1 MIMKAYRYRIYPTKE
16 QREKL
21 SRFFGCVRFVWN
33 YFLTMRTQEY
43 RQHYVTVDEY
53 TCKKELTKLKAEP
66 GYEWLRECD
75 STSLQ
80 AAIEFQQK
88 AFEKFWAGDGGYPK
102 YKAKRDHRDSYT
114 SKCNYDKNG
123 HASILL
129 DGRYIQ
135 LPKLGKVRTKV
146 SRPVEGRIKT
156 VAVSRTPSGK
166 YYVSV
171 ICEAPEMEYRFPE
184 NRTIGLDL
192 GVKEYCVTSEPVH
205 YLNPEPLEA
214 AMKRLVREQR
224 RLSRKTKGS
233 NRYERQRVRV
243 ARCHERV
250 SDIRRDHQH
259 KLSTSMI
266 REAAVIGAESL
277 QVKELLMKEDASLSR
292 RISDCGWG
300 EFLRQLAYKAQWY
313 GREFVQTGTYYPSSQ
328 LCSCCGFR
336 NLEVKD
342 LSVREWECPVC
353 GTHHD
358 RDENAAKNIEQEV
371 KRILRMR
378 HAPASA

>member
-1 MIMKAYRYRIYPTKE
+1 
-16 QREKL
+16 
-21 SRFFGCVRFVWN
+21 
-33 YFLTMRTQEY
+33 MRTQEY
-43 RQHYVTVDEY
+43 RQHYVNVDEY

-114 SKCNYDKNG
+114 SKCNYSREG
-123 HASILL
+123 RASIRL

-135 LPKLGKVRTKV
+135 LPKLGQVRTKV

-156 VAVSRTPSGK
+156 AAVSRTPSGK

-171 ICEAPEMEYRFPE
+171 TCEVPEMEYRFPE
-184 NRTIGLDL
+184 NGTIGLDL
-192 GVKEYCVTSEPVH
+192 GVKEYCVTSRSGH
-205 YLNPEPLEA
+205 YANLQPLEA
-214 AMKRLVREQR
+214 AMKRLAREQR

-233 NRYERQRVRV
+233 NRYERQRIRV

-250 SDIRRDHQH
+250 SDIRRDYQH
-259 KLSTSMI
+259 KLSTSII
-266 REAAVIGAESL
+266 RQAAVIGAESL

-300 EFLRQLAYKAQWY
+300 EFLRQLEYKAKWY
-313 GREFVQTGTYYPSSQ
+313 GRKFVQVSPYFPSSQ
-328 LCSCCGFR
+328 ICSVCGYQ
-336 NLEVKD
+336 NPAVKD
-342 LSVREWECPVC
+342 LSVREWTCPVC
-353 GTHHD
+353 GAFHD
-358 RDENAAKNIEQEV
+358 RDENAAINVEREV
-371 KRILRMR
+371 KRILGMCQ
-378 HAPASA
+378 APASA